1 MPQDWTREEVE
12 ATVADYLAMLSAE
25 HIGQEYSKAEHRRN
39 LGKLLNNRSDGAIER
54 KHQNISAI
62 LIELGLPYVDGYKP
76 LRNFQQLLFEVIEDR
91 LRNTPQLIT
100 MVEEEV
106 QRPAELPTVDDILSA
121 LVEPP
126 RRSTRPNSASIRVS
140 DRHIP
145 LPRINYLAME
155 AGNRSLGRA
164 GEEFV
169 VRFEVARLTAVRQE
183 RLAAQI
189 EHVAVTRGDGAG
201 YDVLSY
207 ETTGQERLIEVKT
220 TSYGPQTP
228 FFVTRNELAVSHDRA
243 AGYHLYRVFSFRK
256 TPRLFH
262 KRGRI
267 DEQFALAPEQYLAR
281 VV

>member
-1 MPQDWTREEVE
+1 MAQDWTREEVE

-25 HIGQEYSKAEHRRN
+25 HMGQEYSKAEHRGS

-54 KHQNISAI
+54 KHQNVSAI

-76 LRNFQQLLFEVIEDR
+76 LRHYQQLLFEVVEDR
-91 LRNTPQLIT
+91 LRNTPQLIAK
-100 MVEEEV
+100 VAEEV

-126 RRSTRPNSASIRVS
+126 RRSTRPNPYSMRLSERP
-140 DRHIP
+140 IP
-145 LPRINYLAME
+145 RPRINYLAME

-169 VRFEVARLTAVRQE
+169 VRFEVARLTAARQE

-189 EHVAVTRGDGAG
+189 EHVAVTRGDGEG

-207 ETTGQERLIEVKT
+207 ETTGHERLIEVKT
-220 TSYGPQTP
+220 TAYGSQTP
-228 FFVTRNELAVSHDRA
+228 FFVTRNELAVSHDREV
-243 AGYHLYRVFSFRK
+243 GYHLYRVFGFRK
-256 TPRLFH
+256 TPRLFQ

>member
-1 MPQDWTREEVE
+1 MAQDWTREEVE

-25 HIGQEYSKAEHRRN
+25 HMGQEYSKAEHRRS
-39 LGKLLNNRSDGAIER
+39 LVKLLNNRSDGAIER
-54 KHQNISAI
+54 KHQNISAS

-76 LRNFQQLLFEVIEDR
+76 LRNYQQLLFEVVEDR
-91 LRNTPQLIT
+91 LRNTPQLIA
-100 MVEEEV
+100 MVAEEV

-126 RRSTRPNSASIRVS
+126 RRSPRPNPYSLSVS
-140 DRHIP
+140 ERPIP
-145 LPRINYLAME
+145 RPRINYLAIE

-169 VRFEVARLTAVRQE
+169 VRFEVARLTAARQE

-189 EHVAVTRGDGAG
+189 DHVALTCGDGEG

-207 ETTGQERLIEVKT
+207 ETTGNERLIEVKT
-220 TSYGPQTP
+220 TAYGPHTP
-228 FFVTRNELAVSHDRA
+228 FFVTRNELAVSRDRE
-243 AGYHLYRVFSFRK
+243 AGYHLYRVFGFRG
-256 TPRLFH
+256 TPRLFQ

-281 VV
+281 IV